1 MNILEALNWR
11 YATKK
16 MNGKKVDENKVEKI
30 VEAAY
35 LAPTSSGLQPF
46 EVIVIENQAVKQKIQ
61 PIAFG
66 QSQIVD
72 CSHLLVFTSW
82 DKYTEDRI
90 EEIFKISSEVRNI
103 PFESL
108 SDYINT
114 LKANYLNIS
123 DDQAHQHTAKQAY
136 IGFGTAIL
144 QAAELQVDA
153 TPMEGFNNAE
163 LDKLLELD
171 KKGLKSVTLLALGYR
186 DVENDWLVNMKKV
199 RRNKEKFVSYIR

>member
-72 CSHLLVFTSW
+72 CSHLLVFASW

-114 LKANYLNIS
+114 LKSNYLNLP
-123 DDQAHQHTAKQAY
+123 DNEAHHHTAKQAY

-199 RRNKEKFVSYIR
+199 RRNKENFVSYIR

>member
-1 MNILEALNWR
+1 MNVIESLNWR

-16 MNGKKVDENKVEKI
+16 MNGKKVDNDKVEKI

-46 EVIVIENQAVKQKIQ
+46 EIIVIENQELKQKIQ
-61 PIAFG
+61 PIAYG

-72 CSHLLVFTSW
+72 SSHLLVFASW

-103 PFESL
+103 PFENFT
-108 SDYINT
+108 DYINT
-114 LKANYLNIS
+114 LKSNYLNIP
-123 DDQAHQHTAKQAY
+123 DQEAYHHTAKQAY

-186 DVENDWLVNMKKV
+186 EAENDWLVNMKKV
-199 RRNKEKFVSYIR
+199 RRNKEKFISYIR

>member
-1 MNILEALNWR
+1 MSIIKSLNWR

-16 MNGKKVDENKVEKI
+16 MNGKKVDNDKVEKI

-46 EVIVIENQAVKQKIQ
+46 EIIVIENQELKQKIQ

-72 CSHLLVFTSW
+72 SSHLLVFASW

-103 PFESL
+103 PFENFT
-108 SDYINT
+108 DYINT
-114 LKANYLNIS
+114 LKSNYLNIP
-123 DDQAHQHTAKQAY
+123 DQEAYHHTAKQAY

-186 DVENDWLVNMKKV
+186 EVENDWLVNMKKV
-199 RRNKEKFVSYIR
+199 RRNKEKVISYIR

>member
-16 MNGKKVDENKVEKI
+16 MNGKKVDEDKVEKI

-46 EVIVIENQAVKQKIQ
+46 EVIVIENQEVKQKIQ

-72 CSHLLVFTSW
+72 CSHLLVFASW

-114 LKANYLNIS
+114 LKSNYLNLS
-123 DDQAHQHTAKQAY
+123 DNEAHHHTAKQAY

-163 LDKLLELD
+163 LDQLLELD

>member
-72 CSHLLVFTSW
+72 CSHLLVFASW

-90 EEIFKISSEVRNI
+90 EEILKISSEVRNI

-114 LKANYLNIS
+114 LKSNYLNLP
-123 DDQAHQHTAKQAY
+123 DNEVHHHTAKQAY

>member
-16 MNGKKVDENKVEKI
+16 MNGKKVDEDKVEKI
-30 VEAAY
+30 VEASY

-46 EVIVIENQAVKQKIQ
+46 EVIVIENQEVKQKIQ

-72 CSHLLVFTSW
+72 CSHLLVFASW

-103 PFESL
+103 PLESL

-114 LKANYLNIS
+114 LKSNYLNLS
-123 DDQAHQHTAKQAY
+123 DNEAHHHTAKQAY

-163 LDKLLELD
+163 LDQLLELD

>member
-16 MNGKKVDENKVEKI
+16 MNGKKVDEDKVEKI

-46 EVIVIENQAVKQKIQ
+46 EVIVIKNQELKQKIQ

-72 CSHLLVFTSW
+72 CSHLLVFASW
-82 DKYTEDRI
+82 DKYTEERI

-114 LKANYLNIS
+114 LKSNYLNIS
-123 DDQAHQHTAKQAY
+123 DNEAYHHTAKQAY
-136 IGFGTAIL
+136 IAFGTAIL